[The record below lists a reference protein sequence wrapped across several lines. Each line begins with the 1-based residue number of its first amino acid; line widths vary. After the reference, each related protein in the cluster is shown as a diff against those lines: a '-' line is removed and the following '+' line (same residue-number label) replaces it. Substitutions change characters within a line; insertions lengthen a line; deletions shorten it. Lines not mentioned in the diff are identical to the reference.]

1 MKNFILRINADFI
14 GMSASLLCAIH
25 CALLPFLLSMAS
37 LSGFHFLGNPAIEAS
52 VVFISL
58 LLACFAIVHGYRKH
72 HGNWYPVIT
81 AAIGFL
87 FIGFAHLLEGSIFHH
102 LFSAAGGVLIALAH
116 LLNWR
121 LSRTSGKRKSKNY
134 QKTPA

>member
-1 MKNFILRINADFI
+1 MKNFGLRINADFI

-37 LSGFHFLGNPAIEAS
+37 LSGFHFLGNPAIEIS
-52 VVFISL
+52 VVFVSL
-58 LLACFAIVHGYRKH
+58 LLACFAIVHGYQKH
-72 HGNWYPVIT
+72 HGNWLPIIT

-87 FIGFAHLLEGSIFHH
+87 FIGLAHLLESSIYHH
-102 LFSAAGGVLIALAH
+102 LFAAAGGLFIALAH
-116 LLNWR
+116 LVNWR
-121 LSRTSGKRKSKNY
+121 LSRSSNQRKLKKY